1 MKTKEEIQ
9 KIIGLN
15 LKRER
20 DNAGISQ
27 FDLAIRAELHRNM
40 IDLIERGKTMPTVYT
55 LLKIADSLEIEV
67 NVLLSSLNKSL

>member
-20 DNAGISQ
+20 NSAGISQ
-27 FDLAIRAELHRNM
+27 FDLAIQADLHRNM

-55 LLKIADSLEIEV
+55 LLKIADSLEIDV
-67 NVLLSSLNKSL
+67 SDLLISIN

>member
-20 DNAGISQ
+20 NSAGISQ
-27 FDLAIRAELHRNM
+27 FDLAIQADLHRNM
-40 IDLIERGKTMPTVYT
+40 IDPIERGKTMPTVYT
-55 LLKIADSLEIEV
+55 LLKIADSLEIDV
-67 NVLLSSLNKSL
+67 SDLLISIN

>member
-1 MKTKEEIQ
+1 MKSKEDIQ

-20 DNAGISQ
+20 NTAEVSQ
-27 FDLAIRAELHRNM
+27 FDLAIEADLHRNM

-55 LLKIADSLEIEV
+55 MLKIAESLKIKLPQLLEGIE
-67 NVLLSSLNKSL
+67 